1 MTTDP
6 TRRAIEAILSM
17 QDTMEIMA
25 DVRLNGLIDG
35 IVTDICDRDA
45 AARHVD
51 RKHRWQMALRAINA
65 AAAAKLSQEKA
76 R

>member
-17 QDTMEIMA
+17 QDTMEMMA
-25 DVRLNGLIDG
+25 AERLTGFIDG
-35 IVTDICDRDA
+35 IVTDICNRDA

-51 RKHRWQMALRAINA
+51 RKHRWQMAVRAVNA
-65 AAAAKLSQEKA
+65 AAASKLSQEKD

>member
-6 TRRAIEAILSM
+6 TRRAVMAIISM

-25 DVRLNGLIDG
+25 ANRLTDLIDG
-35 IVTDICDRDA
+35 IVADICDRDA

-51 RKHRWQMALRAINA
+51 RKHRWQMAVRAVNA
-65 AAAAKLSQEKA
+65 AAARKLSQETH
-76 R
+76 